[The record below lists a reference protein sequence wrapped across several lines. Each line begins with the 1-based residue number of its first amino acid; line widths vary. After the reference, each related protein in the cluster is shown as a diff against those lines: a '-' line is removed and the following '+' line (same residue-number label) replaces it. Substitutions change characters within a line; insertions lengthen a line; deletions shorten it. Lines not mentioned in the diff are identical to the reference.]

1 MSDPQQPSAETPSAD
16 EWNALA
22 GNRVLPGRSVVLGMV
37 GFALLMVAAMFTYWE
52 LYTRPFRP
60 LQAAIAAEFKGS
72 SPRAIGGR
80 HKSHRPDSPAIL
92 RIIVRI
98 DWDPRDHEID
108 ARGMANALVDIAR
121 RTVPLEEYDRLEI
134 HLMHR
139 RPEQWTITWSVDA
152 PRERFPLPVSGPL
165 ADDVRVRIAEG
176 VEGT

>member
-1 MSDPQQPSAETPSAD
+1 MSKPPLSPPAATSPE

-22 GNRVLPGRSVVLGMV
+22 GNRVLPGRPVVLVMAA
-37 GFALLMVAAMFTYWE
+37 FALLMVAAMFTYWE

-98 DWDPRDHEID
+98 PWDPRDHEAD
-108 ARGMANALVDIAR
+108 ARRMANALVDIAR

-152 PRERFPLPVSGPL
+152 PRQSFPLAAAGPVG
-165 ADDVRVRIAEG
+165 DDVKIRIATG

>member
-1 MSDPQQPSAETPSAD
+1 MSESQPSPSDVTPAD
-16 EWNALA
+16 EWDALS
-22 GNRVLPGRSVVLGMV
+22 GNRVLSGRSVVLGMV
-37 GFALLMVAAMFTYWE
+37 AFALVMVAAMFTYWE

-60 LQAAIAAEFKGS
+60 LQAAIAAKFKGS

-80 HKSHRPDSPAIL
+80 PKSHRPDSPAIL

-98 DWDPRDHEID
+98 EWDPRDHEAD
-108 ARGMANALVDIAR
+108 ARNMANALVDIAR
-121 RTVPLEEYDRLEI
+121 RTVKLEDYDRLEI

-152 PRERFPLPVSGPL
+152 PRESFPLAVSGSPG
-165 ADDVRVRIAEG
+165 DDVRIRIAEG